1 MRDFNSYQS
10 NQKSGN
16 NTSKNANQKLSGNA
30 LNMLNAFASK
40 YEGKSEQDLISAI
53 ILEAEKGRKN
63 GTLTDQDIDNFAN
76 AILPMLNSSQRA
88 KLSSVVNIIKKG

>member
-16 NTSKNANQKLSGNA
+16 NTSDNLKTKLNDNAF
-30 LNMLNAFASK
+30 NMLNAFANK

-63 GTLTDQDIDNFAN
+63 GTLTDQDIDNFAKT
-76 AILPMLNSSQRA
+76 ISPMLTPSQRV
-88 KLSSVVNIIKKG
+88 KLNAVVSKIKKG